1 MLPGW
6 ADMSLFPVKERF
18 LYYFMSNYYMVDDTQ
33 TGMVVIIVAAF
44 FLVSAMG
51 LLEYRFLDEGI
62 CAAIAFILVAY
73 GVHLISKK

>member
-1 MLPGW
+1 M
-6 ADMSLFPVKERF
+6 A
-18 LYYFMSNYYMVDDTQ
+18 DDTQ
-33 TGMVVIIVAAF
+33 IGMIVIIIAAF

-62 CAAIAFILVAY
+62 CALIAFALVAY

>member
-1 MLPGW
+1 
-6 ADMSLFPVKERF
+6 VKERF
-18 LYYFMSNYYMVDDTQ
+18 LYYFVGNYYMADDTQ
-33 TGMVVIIVAAF
+33 IGMIVIIIAAF

-62 CAAIAFILVAY
+62 CALIAFALVAY

>member
-1 MLPGW
+1 
-6 ADMSLFPVKERF
+6 
-18 LYYFMSNYYMVDDTQ
+18 MVDDTQ